1 MIFPILTL
9 KPGITSFM
17 DKIAQ
22 VAYGEGMSENLVH
35 LFNEIGML
43 AHTPRSGFAFLGS
56 GQQSVAEH
64 SHRMTLIAYVLADEC
79 KQPIDLAK
87 LLVMCLCHDLPEA
100 RTGDLNYVNK
110 KYVRADESKVIE
122 ELKSKHP
129 IGRQIGTYLNEYIE
143 CKTLEAHLA
152 HDADQLE
159 LLLMLKEANDLG
171 NPRAMEWFD
180 GCVKRLYTETA
191 KAFAE
196 TIRTTRSDAWLAQ
209 IQHNNL

>member
-1 MIFPILTL
+1 MVFPVLTL
-9 KPGITSFM
+9 KPGITRFI
-17 DKIAQ
+17 DKINP
-22 VAYGEGMSENLVH
+22 VIYGEKMSENLVH

-43 AHTPRSGFAFLGS
+43 AHTPRSGFAFLGRGS
-56 GQQSVAEH
+56 QSVAEH

-79 KQPIDLAK
+79 KQSIDLTK

-100 RTGDLNYVNK
+100 RTGDLNCMNK
-110 KYVRADESKVIE
+110 KYVSADESKVIE

-129 IGRQIGTYLNEYIE
+129 IGKKIGTYLNEYIE

-159 LLLMLKEANDLG
+159 LLLKLKELSELG
-171 NPRAMEWFD
+171 NPRAMEWFE

-191 KAFAE
+191 KALAK
-196 TIRTTRSDAWLAQ
+196 TIRATRSDAWMN
-209 IQHNNL
+209 H